1 MPQVGKDAPYD
12 GQAETPQDTKSTA
25 RKKSK
30 ITVKSKEEEEN
41 FDDSGEDLEIPA
53 FIRRKMR

>member
-25 RKKSK
+25 RKKVK
-30 ITVKSKEEEEN
+30 LQLKAKRKKRILMTVEKTWKSRPSFEE
-41 FDDSGEDLEIPA
+41 
-53 FIRRKMR
+53 K